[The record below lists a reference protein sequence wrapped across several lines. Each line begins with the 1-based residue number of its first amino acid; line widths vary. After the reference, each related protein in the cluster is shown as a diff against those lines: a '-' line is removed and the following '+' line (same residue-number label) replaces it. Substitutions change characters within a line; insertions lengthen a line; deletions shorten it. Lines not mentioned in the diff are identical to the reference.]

1 MTVEDVGG
9 EVAKV
14 EVGDAGYME
23 LGDGV
28 GDDSGGGKCWAKE
41 GDVGER
47 RGGFELVSS
56 RSCDPFELR
65 TRGV

>member
-41 GDVGER
+41 GDVGEQ
-47 RGGFELVSS
+47 RGGFKLVSLWS
-56 RSCDPFELR
+56 RDLFELR
-65 TRGV
+65 THRV